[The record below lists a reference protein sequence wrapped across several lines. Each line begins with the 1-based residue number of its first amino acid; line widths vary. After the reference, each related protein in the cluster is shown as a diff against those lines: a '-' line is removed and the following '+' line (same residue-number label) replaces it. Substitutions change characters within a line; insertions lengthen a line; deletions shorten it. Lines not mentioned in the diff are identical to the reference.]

1 MPDVFGIVLAGGEGK
16 RLAPLT
22 ADRAKPAVPFGG
34 NYRLIDFA
42 LSNLVNAG
50 YRQIVVLTQYKS
62 HSLDRHISTTWR
74 LSPLLGNYVA
84 PVPAQMRRGPRWFS
98 GSADAIYQNLN
109 LLYDERPDIVAVF
122 GADHIYRMDPRQ
134 MVDQHIESGAAVTV
148 AALRAPL
155 AEADQFGV
163 IETAADGQ
171 TITAFREKPTDAVGL
186 ADAPDK
192 VFASMGNY
200 VFSADALIDIVTR
213 DADDEG
219 SKHDMGGSIVPALVE
234 SGEAH
239 VYDFSRNE
247 VPGASE
253 VERGYWRD
261 VGTLDAF
268 YDAHMDLISVEPEFN
283 LYNREWPILTWPDP
297 LPPAKFVFD
306 DDDGRRG
313 DGAGLDGVRRR
324 RHLRRHRAPL
334 GPVPRRAPALLRRGR
349 GLGAHA
355 GRRRRAQRRRAP
367 GHRRQERAHRRGRPG
382 RRRPGRRPR
391 ALHDLARAASWSS
404 PRAPR
409 SRREGRAPHPRVP
422 ARRLRRGRGARRVPG
437 ARAAQP
443 DRGRRPLPGAPTGPA
458 PIGHEAWDALD
469 GPAPELA
476 ALRAMSIDLTMAA
489 GTADADLVHSH
500 TWYANFGGHLA
511 KLVHDIPHVVTVHSL
526 EPLRPWKAEQLG
538 GGYALSSFCERTAVE
553 AADAIVAVS
562 EGMRADLLDAY
573 PAIDPD
579 RVCTSSTTGST
590 PTSTRPTPAPTSS
603 SATASTPTRRSIVF
617 VGRITR
623 QKGVAHLLEAM
634 RHVDAGAQLVLCAG
648 APDTP
653 EIGAEVA
660 RRVEELQAQRGNV
673 LWLNEMLPKPE
684 VIQILSHA
692 TVFACPSIYEPL
704 GIVNLEAMACETA
717 VVATATGG
725 IVEVVDD
732 GATGLLVPIEPGDDA
747 TGEPR
752 DPAAFAAAFAEGL
765 NAVVRDPARAAEM
778 GRAGRARAVERFAWP
793 AIAQETV
800 ALYRRLL

>member
-109 LLYDERPDIVAVF
+109 LLYDERPEIVAVF

-200 VFSADALIDIVTR
+200 IFSAEALIDIVTR
-213 DADDEG
+213 DAEDTS

-234 SGEAH
+234 SGAAH

-306 DDDGRRG
+306 EDDGRRG
-313 DGAGLDGVRRR
+313 TALDSMVCAGVVISGATVRRSV
-324 RHLRRHRAPL
+324 LSP
-334 GPVPRRAPALLRRGR
+334 
-349 GLGAHA
+349 GAH
-355 GRRRRAQRRRAP
+355 
-367 GHRRQERAHRRGRPG
+367 
-382 RRRPGRRPR
+382 
-391 ALHDLARAASWSS
+391 LHS
-404 PRAPR
+404 
-409 SRREGRAPHPRVP
+409 
-422 ARRLRRGRGARRVPG
+422 
-437 ARAAQP
+437 
-443 DRGRRPLPGAPTGPA
+443 
-458 PIGHEAWDALD
+458 
-469 GPAPELA
+469 
-476 ALRAMSIDLTMAA
+476 
-489 GTADADLVHSH
+489 
-500 TWYANFGGHLA
+500 Y
-511 KLVHDIPHVVTVHSL
+511 
-526 EPLRPWKAEQLG
+526 
-538 GGYALSSFCERTAVE
+538 
-553 AADAIVAVS
+553 
-562 EGMRADLLDAY
+562 
-573 PAIDPD
+573 
-579 RVCTSSTTGST
+579 
-590 PTSTRPTPAPTSS
+590 
-603 SATASTPTRRSIVF
+603 
-617 VGRITR
+617 
-623 QKGVAHLLEAM
+623 
-634 RHVDAGAQLVLCAG
+634 
-648 APDTP
+648 
-653 EIGAEVA
+653 AEVEDS
-660 RRVEELQAQRGNV
+660 VLMQGVDVGQR
-673 LWLNEMLPKPE
+673 
-684 VIQILSHA
+684 
-692 TVFACPSIYEPL
+692 
-704 GIVNLEAMACETA
+704 
-717 VVATATGG
+717 
-725 IVEVVDD
+725 
-732 GATGLLVPIEPGDDA
+732 
-747 TGEPR
+747 
-752 DPAAFAAAFAEGL
+752 
-765 NAVVRDPARAAEM
+765 AVVRRAIVDKNVRIAPGAEIGVDPVADR
-778 GRAGRARAVERFAWP
+778 ERFTISAGGVVVIP
-793 AIAQETV
+793 KGATV
-800 ALYRRLL
+800 AA